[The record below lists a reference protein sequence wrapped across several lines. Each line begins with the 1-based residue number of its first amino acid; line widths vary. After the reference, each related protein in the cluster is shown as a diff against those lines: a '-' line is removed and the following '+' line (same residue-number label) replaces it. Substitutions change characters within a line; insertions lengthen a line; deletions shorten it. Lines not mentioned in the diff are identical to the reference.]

1 MHAPTQPSHTVRR
14 RIGAF
19 SSMAKVIDRREVSR
33 LAEKES
39 AQLVEVL
46 PREEYESEHIAGAIS
61 LPLPDLN
68 PKSAAELD
76 RSRPVIVYCHDFQ

>member
-1 MHAPTQPSHTVRR
+1 
-14 RIGAF
+14 
-19 SSMAKVIDRREVSR
+19 MAKVIDRDAVRRVV
-33 LAEKES
+33 EKES

-46 PREEYESEHIAGAIS
+46 PSEEYESEHIAGAVN

-68 PKSAAELD
+68 PSSVAQLD